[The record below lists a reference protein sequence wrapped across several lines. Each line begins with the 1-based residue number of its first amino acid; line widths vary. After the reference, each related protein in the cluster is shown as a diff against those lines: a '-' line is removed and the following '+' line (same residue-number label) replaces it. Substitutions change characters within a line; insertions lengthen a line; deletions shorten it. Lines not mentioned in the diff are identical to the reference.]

1 MGFIFWV
8 TFKIFSNE
16 ILLFIAAM
24 IAINKFLIWTF
35 PINLVEKDKKLLFSI
50 NDNGK
55 GFDTLKMSHK
65 DGLGINQID
74 ARIHMMSGKFI
85 IDSHKGKGTKISVE
99 LPVFRTETLSFS

>member
-1 MGFIFWV
+1 MTLVF
-8 TFKIFSNE
+8 
-16 ILLFIAAM
+16 FIAFFSH
-24 IAINKFLIWTF
+24 FLHRF
-35 PINLVEKDKKLLFSI
+35 KKLLFSI

-85 IDSHKGKGTKISVE
+85 IDSQKGKGTKISIE
-99 LPVFRTETLSFS
+99 LPVFRRETLSFS